1 MLQVTENA
9 TPDQSK
15 SSMETLKGSRDILS
29 DFVPSLNDDE
39 RTAEDMRQQLGK
51 LGIIST
57 AQPEQLRDEQQKQLQ
72 DIRVEFANQMKQLQ
86 RQNRRYL
93 ELLLD
98 MLERGVNR

>member
-1 MLQVTENA
+1 
-9 TPDQSK
+9 
-15 SSMETLKGSRDILS
+15 
-29 DFVPSLNDDE
+29 
-39 RTAEDMRQQLGK
+39 MRQQLGK